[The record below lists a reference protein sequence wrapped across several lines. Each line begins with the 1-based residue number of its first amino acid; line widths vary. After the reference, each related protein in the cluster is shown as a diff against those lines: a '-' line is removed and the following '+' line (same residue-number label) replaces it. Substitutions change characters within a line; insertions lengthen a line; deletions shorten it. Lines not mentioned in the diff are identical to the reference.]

1 MIKDEAVEQD
11 LRFTAGNVEVKIED
25 MAAGVVAADGGGAGV
40 ANPTGFDPM
49 DEDDHQAV
57 VMATIG
63 EKDLW
68 LDRDQEHLLDVN
80 DASIFY
86 SDFPPLPD
94 FPCMSSSSSSSSTP
108 AASKPMAPTSS
119 SSSAAS
125 SSPAAS
131 WAVMKSDAEEDTGRM
146 SFQQTTDVEEVK
158 AEHAALSS
166 TASMEIPPPSDHD
179 GLGDVDCIDVMENF
193 GYMDLIDTNEIWDPS
208 SVFQSENPQEFLEDQ
223 QTAAAAP
230 PPALLLE
237 GSPQDPKMQCQEDN
251 DGFSFLQGN
260 SELAM
265 IFFEWLK
272 QNKDYIS
279 AEDMRSIKLK
289 RSTIESASKRLGS
302 TKEGK
307 KQLLKLILEWVEQ
320 YQLQKKRMR
329 ESGPQSPYAYQET
342 VQNSDPNPNPNPNP
356 NFSYSS
362 LPPDPNTCFS
372 TSPWMP
378 PGPPPHASEVTAM
391 VAAPPSFAP
400 PMATGYGG
408 GCDPYSNPIPV
419 APMTPM
425 NHHQVVNG
433 IPYQHSA
440 EYPVMEHAQSW
451 VIAPFPMQQPHHQFS
466 PYPDNSNIITHQQAL
481 YGHPYQLFD
490 PNGERLMRLGSSAT
504 KEARKKRMAR
514 QRRLYSHHHRHSSN
528 SNQHQNQMN
537 DAHVVGDAGE
547 DGDQAGSPGNWVYWS
562 PGGGGSSPTPGNG
575 PPAEASQPHSGDR
588 APVQQQSYQRQSS
601 SDRRQQQGWKT
612 EKNLKFLLQKV
623 LKQSDVGNLG
633 RIVLPKKEAESHL
646 PELESRDGIS
656 IAMEDIG
663 TSRVWN
669 MRYRFWPNNKSRMYL
684 LENTGDFVRVNGLQ
698 EGDFI
703 VIYSDTKC
711 GKYMIRGVKVRQPGG
726 KLEGKKPARRNMR
739 NLSLAGNSSS
749 LAPIKQ
755 AVR

>member
-11 LRFTAGNVEVKIED
+11 LHFTAANVEVKIED
-25 MAAGVVAADGGGAGV
+25 MAAVVAADGGA
-40 ANPTGFDPM
+40 ANPAGFDPM
-49 DEDDHQAV
+49 EEDHQAV

-86 SDFPPLPD
+86 NDFPPLPD

-108 AASKPMAPTSS
+108 AASKPMVPTSS

-158 AEHAALSS
+158 VEPAALSS
-166 TASMEIPPPSDHD
+166 TASMEIPPSDHD

-223 QTAAAAP
+223 QPAAP
-230 PPALLLE
+230 LLLE
-237 GSPQDPKMQCQEDN
+237 GSSPQDPKMQCQDEN

-356 NFSYSS
+356 NFSYSP
-362 LPPDPNTCFS
+362 LPPDPNACFS

-378 PGPPPHASEVTAM
+378 PAPPPHASEVTAM
-391 VAAPPSFAP
+391 VAAPPPFAP

-408 GCDPYSNPIPV
+408 DPYSNPIPV
-419 APMTPM
+419 APM
-425 NHHQVVNG
+425 NHHHQVVNG
-433 IPYQHSA
+433 IPYPHAA

-451 VIAPFPMQQPHHQFS
+451 VISPFPMQQPHQFS
-466 PYPDNSNIITHQQAL
+466 HFPDNGNMITHQQAL
-481 YGHPYQLFD
+481 YGHPYHIFD

-537 DAHVVGDAGE
+537 DGHVVGEAGE
-547 DGDQAGSPGNWVYWS
+547 EGDQAGSPGNWVYWS
-562 PGGGGSSPTPGNG
+562 PSGAGSSPTPGTG
-575 PPAEASQPHSGDR
+575 PPADASQPHSGDR
-588 APVQQQSYQRQSS
+588 PPVQQQNYQRQSS

-646 PELESRDGIS
+646 RNWNQEMEFLLPWKTLELLVFGIC
-656 IAMEDIG
+656 D
-663 TSRVWN
+663 
-669 MRYRFWPNNKSRMYL
+669 
-684 LENTGDFVRVNGLQ
+684 TGDFVRVNGLQ

>member
-1 MIKDEAVEQD
+1 
-11 LRFTAGNVEVKIED
+11 
-25 MAAGVVAADGGGAGV
+25 MAAAGDGVVGKH
-40 ANPTGFDPM
+40 TGFDPM
-49 DEDDHQAV
+49 EEDHQVV
-57 VMATIG
+57 VMGGMG

-68 LDRDQEHLLDVN
+68 LDRDQENLLDVN

-86 SDFPPLPD
+86 NDFPPLPD

-108 AASKPMAPTSS
+108 AASRPIAATSS

-131 WAVMKSDAEEDTGRM
+131 WAMMKSDAEEDTRRM
-146 SFQQTTDVEEVK
+146 SFQQFKGGDEVK
-158 AEHAALSS
+158 VEPAALSS

-179 GLGDVDCIDVMENF
+179 GLGDVDCIDVLENF
-193 GYMDLIDTNEIWDPS
+193 GYIDLIDSNEIWDPS

-223 QTAAAAP
+223 PTAGQAAAP
-230 PPALLLE
+230 AME
-237 GSPQDPKMQCQEDN
+237 GSQQKQKMQCQEEN
-251 DGFSFLQGN
+251 DAFSSFLQGN

-272 QNKDYIS
+272 QNRDYIS
-279 AEDMRSIKLK
+279 AEDVRSIKLK

-329 ESGPQSPYAYQET
+329 EGGPQSPYAYKET
-342 VQNSDPNPNPNPNP
+342 VQNADPNPNPNPNP
-356 NFSYSS
+356 NFSYSPV
-362 LPPDPNTCFS
+362 PPDPNTCFS

-378 PGPPPHASEVTAM
+378 PAPPPHVSEVTAM
-391 VAAPPSFAP
+391 VAAPPAFPP
-400 PMATGYGG
+400 PMPGYSG
-408 GCDPYSNPIPV
+408 DPYSNPIPV
-419 APMTPM
+419 VPM
-425 NHHQVVNG
+425 NHQVVNG
-433 IPYQHSA
+433 IPYPHSA

-451 VIAPFPMQQPHHQFS
+451 ALSPFPMPQSQFN
-466 PYPDNSNIITHQQAL
+466 PFPDNGNIMTHQQAL
-481 YGHPYQLFD
+481 YGNPYQIFD

-514 QRRLYSHHHRHSSN
+514 QRRLYSHHHRHNSN

-537 DAHVVGDAGE
+537 DPHVAGDGGE
-547 DGDQAGSPGNWVYWS
+547 DGDQASSPGNWVYWS
-562 PGGGGSSPTPGNG
+562 AGGGSSPTAGNG
-575 PPAEASQPHSGDR
+575 PPVDASQPQSGDR
-588 APVQQQSYQRQSS
+588 APMQPQNYQRQAS

-633 RIVLPKKEAESHL
+633 RIVLPKKEAETHL

-711 GKYMIRGVKVRQPGG
+711 GKYMIRGVKVRQPGT

>member
-11 LRFTAGNVEVKIED
+11 LHFTAGNVEVKIED
-25 MAAGVVAADGGGAGV
+25 MAAAVVAADGGGA
-40 ANPTGFDPM
+40 NPTGFDPM
-49 DEDDHQAV
+49 EEDHQAV

-86 SDFPPLPD
+86 NDFPPLPD

-108 AASKPMAPTSS
+108 PASKPIGPSSS

-146 SFQQTTDVEEVK
+146 SFQQSTDVEEVK
-158 AEHAALSS
+158 VEPAALSS
-166 TASMEIPPPSDHD
+166 TASMEIPPPSEQD

-193 GYMDLIDTNEIWDPS
+193 GYMDLIDSNEIWDPS

-223 QTAAAAP
+223 QTAAP
-230 PPALLLE
+230 LLLE
-237 GSPQDPKMQCQEDN
+237 GSSPQDPKMQCQDEN

-342 VQNSDPNPNPNPNP
+342 VQNSDPNSNPNPNPNP
-356 NFSYSS
+356 NFSYSP
-362 LPPDPNTCFS
+362 LPPDPNACFS

-378 PGPPPHASEVTAM
+378 PAPPPHASEVTAM
-391 VAAPPSFAP
+391 VAAPPPFAP

-408 GCDPYSNPIPV
+408 DPYSNPIPV
-419 APMTPM
+419 APM
-425 NHHQVVNG
+425 NHHHHQVVNG
-433 IPYQHSA
+433 IPYPHAA

-451 VIAPFPMQQPHHQFS
+451 VISPFPMQQPHQFS
-466 PYPDNSNIITHQQAL
+466 HFPDNGNMITHQQACMAIPTSFL
-481 YGHPYQLFD
+481 I
-490 PNGERLMRLGSSAT
+490 
-504 KEARKKRMAR
+504 RM
-514 QRRLYSHHHRHSSN
+514 
-528 SNQHQNQMN
+528 
-537 DAHVVGDAGE
+537 
-547 DGDQAGSPGNWVYWS
+547 
-562 PGGGGSSPTPGNG
+562 
-575 PPAEASQPHSGDR
+575 
-588 APVQQQSYQRQSS
+588 
-601 SDRRQQQGWKT
+601 
-612 EKNLKFLLQKV
+612 
-623 LKQSDVGNLG
+623 
-633 RIVLPKKEAESHL
+633 
-646 PELESRDGIS
+646 
-656 IAMEDIG
+656 
-663 TSRVWN
+663 
-669 MRYRFWPNNKSRMYL
+669 
-684 LENTGDFVRVNGLQ
+684 
-698 EGDFI
+698 
-703 VIYSDTKC
+703 
-711 GKYMIRGVKVRQPGG
+711 GKD
-726 KLEGKKPARRNMR
+726 
-739 NLSLAGNSSS
+739 
-749 LAPIKQ
+749 
-755 AVR
+755 